1 MIFRMILLIFL
12 LFSPYYDLL
21 TIMFILESYFYY
33 IIHNVNILYLIHIND
48 FTLFFLLFTIFINK
62 IRQQTFYCLLP
73 CLKILS
79 LSELLIFI
87 DFPHEEEAS
96 CFPSQLKVLMYYA
109 KVLM

>member
-1 MIFRMILLIFL
+1 MKMILLTFL
-12 LFSPYYDLL
+12 LFSPNYDLL
-21 TIMFILESYFYY
+21 TIMFILESCFYY

-48 FTLFFLLFTIFINK
+48 FTLFFLLFTIFIDK

-79 LSELLIFI
+79 LSKLLIFT

-96 CFPSQLKVLMYYA
+96 YSPSQLKVLMCYV

>member
-1 MIFRMILLIFL
+1 MKMILLTFL
-12 LFSPYYDLL
+12 LFSPNYDLL

-33 IIHNVNILYLIHIND
+33 IIHNVNILYLIYIND
-48 FTLFFLLFTIFINK
+48 FTLFFLLFTIFIDK
-62 IRQQTFYCLLP
+62 IRQQTFY

-96 CFPSQLKVLMYYA
+96 CSPSQLKVLMYYA

>member
-1 MIFRMILLIFL
+1 MKMILLIFL
-12 LFSPYYDLL
+12 LFSPNYDLL

-48 FTLFFLLFTIFINK
+48 FTLFFLLFTIFIDK

-73 CLKILS
+73 S

-96 CFPSQLKVLMYYA
+96 CSPSQLKVLMYYA

>member
-1 MIFRMILLIFL
+1 MKMILLIFL
-12 LFSPYYDLL
+12 LFSPNYDLL

-96 CFPSQLKVLMYYA
+96 CSPSQLKVLMCYV